1 MPARASTS
9 LLLALCLASPAA
21 LAQAPAACLVE
32 AYGQGRGI
40 EARAS
45 PSPDAPVLVRL
56 PDPVQVGD
64 QEVAVSFTVTGHVPG
79 WFRIEEAG
87 FSDEVPFLAEGRRVP
102 LDGPAWIA
110 EEAVRTTIAGVT
122 LRAEPDEAAPEAARL
137 QGLQRMPGAVFVLFG
152 PEGVGLARLS
162 GCRGTWIEAETDMG
176 RGWTQAVCS
185 RQRSPCE

>member
-1 MPARASTS
+1 MPARASTP
-9 LLLALCLASPAA
+9 LLLALCLLPSAA
-21 LAQAPAACLVE
+21 LGQAPAACLVE

-40 EARAS
+40 EARAA
-45 PSPDAPVLVRL
+45 PSPEAPVVARL
-56 PDPVQVGD
+56 PDPVLVGD

-87 FSDEVPFLAEGRRVP
+87 FSDEVPFLAEGRHVP
-102 LDGPAWIA
+102 LDGPAWVP

-122 LRAEPDEAAPEAARL
+122 LRAKPDEAAPESARL

-152 PEGVGLARLS
+152 PEGVGMSRVAA
-162 GCRGTWIEAETDMG
+162 CRGTWIEAQTDMG